1 MLQNRSKDLT
11 RVNDISTRARKQLYK
26 STEDIHDSFGSILK
40 TIVYDNMDQ
49 SFVRPSKRASSESS
63 LHRVNHRENST
74 LSAPLNYFPSVDNAV
89 RQFKGKTD
97 APKVVA
103 ISVPL
108 NKRQSFLDNSDE
120 HRLKYHHRSVDEL
133 EKISKNT
140 ERLRTVFDEEVDL
153 DYIDIVY
160 ETNKPS
166 KQHHLSL
173 SCAPPLMPKY
183 ISRRIKLQ
191 QRTDS
196 RDGSAKSRNDDKCFD
211 ESHEFP
217 VVLNCTDEI
226 LNRTSNSHPT
236 SSKVGWRKVANSNEV
251 GIEVQSDKSNSNAYN
266 YGRHF
271 SAKSSHTDVNP
282 DPFSTAHRLSYFRK
296 THGFAGGF
304 NRANTKDVQKMLRY
318 SKYINPN
325 FKHKN
330 LR

>member
-1 MLQNRSKDLT
+1 M
-11 RVNDISTRARKQLYK
+11 
-26 STEDIHDSFGSILK
+26 E
-40 TIVYDNMDQ
+40 Q
-49 SFVRPSKRASSESS
+49 SFIRPFKRASSESS
-63 LHRVNHRENST
+63 LHRVNHRENSN

-89 RQFKGKTD
+89 RHFKGKTD

-140 ERLRTVFDEEVDL
+140 ERLRTVFDEEIDL

-166 KQHHLSL
+166 KQHYLSL
-173 SCAPPLMPKY
+173 SCAPPSMPKS

-196 RDGSAKSRNDDKCFD
+196 RDGSAKSKNWDKCFD
-211 ESHEFP
+211 ETHELP
-217 VVLNCTDEI
+217 VVLNCTDEL
-226 LNRTSNSHPT
+226 LNRTTNSQPT
-236 SSKVGWRKVANSNEV
+236 TSKVGWRKVTNSNEV
-251 GIEVQSDKSNSNAYN
+251 HIEVQSDKSISNAYN
-266 YGRHF
+266 HGRHF
-271 SAKSSHTDVNP
+271 SAKSTYTDVNP